1 MNDREFSIENQG
13 VVNNTNLDTI
23 NSYSDLDFSTLNTD
37 NYQDSTE
44 VYSAPVSECSVNPFS
59 SEVEAPDFA
68 TQTQKESVDASPEF
82 FNQDNNDIFL
92 DSEGV
97 FHDETASELGGTEAT
112 GVSRGN
118 FAGDSIANQEEIN
131 SLIEDIVNDNELE
144 VDCYGTI
151 RNASANSGLHG
162 TDATGV
168 SHGGFA
174 GDSIANQEEINSLT
188 NAIVNNAELEVTRC
202 GAIRNVSANSGLHGT
217 DATGVSQGDFADAS
231 CASEE
236 EIEQLLTVDREISDN
251 EKEINDLI
259 NALAD
264 DNNKVEVDCREVIVN
279 KSSALKKEIRR
290 IVKEILKD
298 SELML
303 TDSGNIRLIT
313 TVEAIEKLAKTV
325 SDTDKGLNVPLF
337 AEPITENISIIDE
350 VFDPEFNKSIIAK
363 EPMIPEESSEDISS
377 NLHGTD
383 ATGVS
388 PGCFAGDSIAAQDE
402 INSLIDNVVNENE
415 LEVDHFG
422 TIRNV
427 STNSGL
433 HGTDAT
439 GISRGDFAAQ
449 WYEKNP
455 QLYHL
460 EKKLMN
466 QRFPDAKEIKL
477 SNGNLAWQ
485 IKMNIS
491 RTDAFEPWTF
501 LLVYMPD
508 HPNNTGYGGSVKVIP
523 LVPNLEQL
531 QSRVKASKGKYFSS
545 TPPVP
550 HVVGIDTKY
559 LCTRA
564 SNDIEDGNTTITTAV
579 QVAAWAAEW
588 ALYFELSMRDNRVWN
603 KWVDDVHF
611 RKWKII

>member
-1 MNDREFSIENQG
+1 MNDREFLTENQG
-13 VVNNTNLDTI
+13 IVNNTNPDTS

-44 VYSAPVSECSVNPFS
+44 VYSAPVSEGSVNPFS

-68 TQTQKESVDASPEF
+68 TRTHEESVVASTEF
-82 FNQDNNDIFL
+82 FNQDDNDIFL

-97 FHDETASELGGTEAT
+97 FHNETGGELGGTEAT

-131 SLIEDIVNDNELE
+131 SLIEDVVNDNELE
-144 VDCYGTI
+144 VDRYGTI

-168 SHGGFA
+168 SQGGFA
-174 GDSIANQEEINSLT
+174 GDSIANQEEINSL
-188 NAIVNNAELEVTRC
+188 IEDVVNDAELEVDRYGT
-202 GAIRNVSANSGLHGT
+202 IRNASADSGLHGT
-217 DATGVSQGDFADAS
+217 EATGVS
-231 CASEE
+231 
-236 EIEQLLTVDREISDN
+236 
-251 EKEINDLI
+251 
-259 NALAD
+259 
-264 DNNKVEVDCREVIVN
+264 
-279 KSSALKKEIRR
+279 
-290 IVKEILKD
+290 
-298 SELML
+298 
-303 TDSGNIRLIT
+303 
-313 TVEAIEKLAKTV
+313 
-325 SDTDKGLNVPLF
+325 
-337 AEPITENISIIDE
+337 
-350 VFDPEFNKSIIAK
+350 
-363 EPMIPEESSEDISS
+363 
-377 NLHGTD
+377 HG
-383 ATGVS
+383 G
-388 PGCFAGDSIAAQDE
+388 FAGDSIAAQDE

-427 STNSGL
+427 SANNGL

-439 GISRGDFAAQ
+439 GISQGDFAAQ

-455 QLYHL
+455 KLYQL

-466 QRFPDAKEIKL
+466 QRFPNAKERKL

-491 RTDAFEPWTF
+491 RTDAFDPWTF

-545 TPPVP
+545 IPPVP

-603 KWVDDVHF
+603 KWVDDDHF